1 MLPKQSNTNMASN
14 KIQLEDKLV
23 GEVSGE
29 FVIPSYQ
36 RGYRWEPKQVRILL
50 EDIRYSD
57 GKPYCLQP
65 VVVRKRDDGKY
76 ELIDGQ
82 QRLTTIYLL
91 LKYIKE
97 KFKTGIDIKYSL
109 SYDIR
114 EGSAEFLKN
123 MSEEHADDYIDFR
136 FMYDAYKTIDEWFM
150 GLKEEGID
158 PSAAA
163 DTLWLYFNKK
173 LNQGFGSSTGT
184 GGNVRFIWYEV
195 QNVEDKDAISL
206 FTRLN
211 IGRIPLTNA
220 ELVKALFLCRKED
233 NVEAEKWQQEI
244 ALQWDTIERE
254 LHDEDFWNFLT
265 RERSDNYS
273 SRIDLI
279 FHFMVP
285 EDERTQDP
293 YSTFYYFNTKKDLQ
307 EYWKEVLKYYYRL
320 KEWYKKS
327 NLYHKIGY
335 LVASGH
341 MTMDE
346 IVAAT
351 TYPVELRKSE
361 IEQMLDK
368 QIKES
373 INFKVPYGELRYD
386 TAKGYASISRLLL
399 LFNVVSVMNKE
410 GTRFP
415 FKVYNTKEWSL
426 EHIHP
431 QHPEEMKNDR
441 KLWREWVENHL
452 ISIQDLNEESDESKR
467 KKEALLGDM
476 NTFLTIPEAS
486 LTAEMFNTLSSRIV
500 SALSYEGSVD
510 LTHSLSNM
518 ALLDKSQNSAL
529 SNSVFDVKRR
539 QIIDLD
545 RRGEYIPYCTRM
557 VFLKYYTEHAD
568 EKQMIYW
575 SEDDRRAYLVAMNR
589 ELKPYLA
596 NQIEL

>member
-211 IGRIPLTNA
+211 LGRIPLTNA

-279 FHFMVP
+279 FRFMVP

>member
-36 RGYRWEPKQVRILL
+36 RGYRWEPKQVRTLL

-211 IGRIPLTNA
+211 LGRIPLTNA

-279 FHFMVP
+279 FRFMVP

-410 GTRFP
+410 GARFP

>member
-410 GTRFP
+410 GARFP

-441 KLWREWVENHL
+441 QLWREWVENHL

>member
-545 RRGEYIPYCTRM
+545 RRGKYIPYCTRM

>member
-441 KLWREWVENHL
+441 TLWREWVENHL

>member
-36 RGYRWEPKQVRILL
+36 RGYRWEPKQVRTLL

-279 FHFMVP
+279 FRFMVP

>member
-410 GTRFP
+410 GARFP

>member
-136 FMYDAYKTIDEWFM
+136 FMYDAYKTIDEWFT

-335 LVASGH
+335 LVASDH

-410 GTRFP
+410 GARFP

-557 VFLKYYTEHAD
+557 VFLKYYTEHVD